1 MHKVKKTG
9 GPKKNV
15 APKSMTS
22 MIGKTGTGLKK
33 RTGVKKAGGKAAASR
48 RGSTAPPL
56 SPATL
61 TNPTIIAALKDKDAA
76 AQKEQIVDYVRQ
88 ALGEQPSVGPA
99 LGKPRAASTTRDRAA
114 AAADVAVA
122 TKALGAKFVLKECG
136 LLEEI
141 QKMLFPN
148 GLDELIART
157 EDLEISTL
165 KPSASSLSLS
175 SLAGVGDDTT
185 VTSMNTGASG
195 TDAKRGKSTP
205 ANAREGS
212 LLLVRAL
219 CEQLGRTVEPYMVG
233 GFLAAALDECGSSS
247 SAVREAAEDT
257 ATALITLATPF
268 ALPRLIAPVLIQSLY
283 SSEWRVKY
291 NVLERMGQCATTA
304 PKQVSKLLPTL
315 IPLVTAQ
322 VWDTKPQ
329 VNKAAGDCL
338 LAICST
344 NSNPDVLPAIPS
356 VVTAVCKPNET
367 VKALQELMA
376 TTFVAPVD
384 ASTLAIL
391 CPVLSRGL
399 KEKRA
404 IDKRA
409 ACIVIANMSKL
420 VETPEA
426 VAPFGPLLV
435 PELQKVVTN
444 VAFEELR
451 DNALS
456 ALNNLTKALGDAATE
471 KANKDAIDEENKRVE
486 AEQQRIDDERKAEE
500 AKERAR
506 VAKEEEERKKF
517 KEAMEAQRL
526 LEKMKEDE
534 EAAAKEKALKKKEAA
549 KLSTKGSSGKCQG
562 CGLKKCKKTCLF
574 NSK

>member
-1 MHKVKKTG
+1 MHKVKKTV
-9 GPKKNV
+9 PKKNV

-22 MIGKTGTGLKK
+22 MIGGGMKK
-33 RTGVKKAGGKAAASR
+33 KPVKRGAAATKKTVNR
-48 RGSTAPPL
+48 RGSTAAPL

-61 TNPTIIAALKDKDAA
+61 TTAA
-76 AQKEQIVDYVRQ
+76 AIQKLKESTPESQKEQIVDFVRQ
-88 ALGEQPSVGPA
+88 ALGEQPLGPN
-99 LGKPRAASTTRDRAA
+99 LGKPRAASTTRDRSAS
-114 AAADVAVA
+114 AADVAIA
-122 TKALGAKFVLKECG
+122 TKTLGAKFVLKECG
-136 LLEEI
+136 LLDEM
-141 QKMLFPN
+141 QRMLFPN
-148 GLDELIART
+148 GLEELIART
-157 EDLEISTL
+157 EELEISTL
-165 KPSASSLSLS
+165 KPSSSAVSLS
-175 SLAGVGDDTT
+175 SLAGAAGDDTT

-195 TDAKRGKSTP
+195 GTDTKRGKSTP

-212 LLLVRAL
+212 LLMVRAL
-219 CEQLGRTVEPYMVG
+219 CEQMGRQVEPYVVG

-247 SAVREAAEDT
+247 STVREAAEDT
-257 ATALITLATPF
+257 ATALIQLASPF
-268 ALPRLIAPVLIQSLY
+268 ALPRLIIPVLIQSLY

-304 PKQVSKLLPTL
+304 PKQMSKLLPTL

-344 NSNPDVLPAIPS
+344 NLNPDVSPAIPA

-399 KEKRA
+399 KEKKA

-471 KANKDAIDEENKRVE
+471 KANAAALEEESKRIE

-500 AKERAR
+500 AKEQERAR
-506 VAKEEEERKKF
+506 KEEEERKKF

-526 LEKMKEDE
+526 LEKLKEDE
-534 EAAAKEKALKKKEAA
+534 EAAAKQEALKKKEAA
-549 KLSTKGSSGKCQG
+549 KLSTKGTSGKCQG

-574 NSK
+574 YSK